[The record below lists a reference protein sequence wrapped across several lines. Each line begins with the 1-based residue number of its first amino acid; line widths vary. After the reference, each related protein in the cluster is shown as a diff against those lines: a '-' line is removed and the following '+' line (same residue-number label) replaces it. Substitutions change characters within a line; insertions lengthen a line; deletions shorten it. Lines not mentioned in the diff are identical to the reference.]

1 MFLMDDYSLA
11 VAKELF
17 AAFPQ
22 WQALARTEP
31 ADDGGS
37 FLTLEVAPPKQANV
51 EYPLMIQTENREI
64 TVGFDYSH
72 AHFDQWADDGTDA
85 GIDTAEHFVRQI
97 IEEQIAVFSWWLD
110 EQWRG
115 SSYLEAGTAPKVPSW
130 STSNRIRVRSWR
142 GTFNAD
148 INA

>member
-1 MFLMDDYSLA
+1 MDDYSLA

-22 WQALARTEP
+22 WQALARAEP

-37 FLTLEVAPPKQANV
+37 FLALEVAPPKQANV
-51 EYPLMIQTENREI
+51 EYPPLMIQTEDRQI
-64 TVGFDYSH
+64 TVGFDYFH
-72 AHFDQWADDGTDA
+72 AHFAQWAGDGAHA
-85 GIDTAEHFVRQI
+85 GIQAALHFVRKMV
-97 IEEQIAVFSWWLD
+97 EERIAVVSWWLD
-110 EQWRG
+110 EQCCG
-115 SSYLEAGTAPKVPSW
+115 GAFLEAGAAPEAPSW
-130 STSNRIRVRSWR
+130 STRYNQIRVRSWR